1 MGRPDE
7 SAEALSG
14 VLRIGPE
21 RLASIIE
28 FLPDPTFA
36 IDAKKRVIAWNR
48 ACEALTGV
56 HRQAV
61 IGRGDYAYAIP
72 FFGHRRPILIDLLDL
87 PDPETAAGYKY
98 VQRQGDLLYAESF
111 IPHLRD
117 GQGAYV
123 WGVAGPLYDEN
134 GHRCGAVEVIR
145 DITERRRI
153 EQALRESEVRYRT
166 LFETASDAILLRRDD
181 RFIDCNPRALALF
194 GCTRDEIIGSTIE
207 ALSPP
212 TQPDGVPSA
221 DRVRERV
228 QRALHE
234 GPQFFEWRHRR
245 RDGTEFTAEV
255 SLNSLQLDGD
265 TLLQIVIRDIT
276 DRRRTEERLEASERR
291 YREVV
296 QLANSII
303 LRWTRD
309 GRVTFLNEYG
319 QRFFGYTED
328 EIYGQHVVG
337 TIVPE
342 SDSQGRDLSSLMARI
357 CADPSAFEQNINE
370 NMRRNG
376 ERVWIA
382 WANRIVFD
390 PDGQVTEILSIGN
403 DITERR
409 RAEEA
414 LRELNA
420 DLERR
425 VAERTAELAV
435 ARDRAEESDRLKS
448 AFLATMSHE
457 LRTPLNS
464 IIGFTGILLQELA
477 GPLNDEQ
484 RKQLGMVRDSGRHLL
499 ALINDVLDISKIEA
513 GRVDVVCEPFDV
525 CEAVQHVTNNVRP
538 LAHKK
543 GIAVECRVDP
553 SLGLLN
559 SDRRRVEQIL
569 LNLLGNAVKF
579 TEHGEVCISC
589 AMESGS
595 AVFRVRDTGIGI
607 APEDIEGLFRPF
619 HQIDTGLT
627 RRHEGT
633 GLGLAICKRLAERLG
648 GTIDVESAL
657 GHGSTFT
664 LRLPCSASEAT

>member
-7 SAEALSG
+7 GAEALSG
-14 VLRIGPE
+14 VFRIGPE

-36 IDAKKRVIAWNR
+36 IDTSGRVIAWNR

-56 HRQAV
+56 EGQELL
-61 IGRGDYAYAIP
+61 GRGDHAYAVP
-72 FFGHRRPILIDLLDL
+72 FFGDRRPILIDLLDH
-87 PDPETAAGYKY
+87 PAPEIEATYKY
-98 VQRQGDLLYAESF
+98 VDRRGDLIYAESF
-111 IPHLRD
+111 NPRLKD
-117 GQGAYV
+117 GQGAHL
-123 WGVAGPLYDEN
+123 WSVAGPLYDEN

-145 DITERRRI
+145 DVTERKRI
-153 EQALRESEVRYRT
+153 EQALRESEIRYRA
-166 LFETASDAILLRRDD
+166 LFETANDAILLLRGH

-194 GCTRDEIIGSTIE
+194 GCTRHEIIGSTIE
-207 ALSPP
+207 ALSPL
-212 TQPDGVPSA
+212 TQPEGEPSA
-221 DRVRERV
+221 ESVVERV
-228 QRALHE
+228 QRALEE

-245 RDGTEFTAEV
+245 RGGTEFTAEV
-255 SLNSLQLDGD
+255 SLSSLELEGE
-265 TLLQIVIRDIT
+265 TLLQAVVRDIT

-309 GRVTFLNEYG
+309 GRITFLNEYG

-342 SDSQGRDLSSLMARI
+342 SDSQGRDLSSLMAQI

-390 PDGQVTEILSIGN
+390 PDGRVTEILSIGN
-403 DITERR
+403 DITERK

-420 DLERR
+420 ELERR

-435 ARDRAEESDRLKS
+435 ARDQAEESDRLKS

-513 GRVDVVCEPFDV
+513 GRVDVVCEPFDMREV
-525 CEAVQHVTNNVRP
+525 VQHVTNNVMP
-538 LAHKK
+538 LAQKK
-543 GIAVECRVDP
+543 GLTVESRVN
-553 SLGLLN
+553 SGLGLLN

-569 LNLLGNAVKF
+569 LNLMGNAVKF

-589 AMESGS
+589 AIESGS
-595 AVFRVRDTGIGI
+595 AVFQVRDTGIGI
-607 APEDIEGLFRPF
+607 APEEIDGLFKPF

-633 GLGLAICKRLAERLG
+633 GLGLAICKRLADRLG
-648 GTIDVESAL
+648 GTIEVESAL
-657 GHGSTFT
+657 GYGSTFT
-664 LRLPCSASEAT
+664 LRLPCDPGEAT

>member
-56 HRQAV
+56 HRQTV
-61 IGRGDYAYAIP
+61 LGQGDYAYAIP

-111 IPHLRD
+111 IPRLRD

-234 GPQFFEWRHRR
+234 GP
-245 RDGTEFTAEV
+245 
-255 SLNSLQLDGD
+255 
-265 TLLQIVIRDIT
+265 
-276 DRRRTEERLEASERR
+276 
-291 YREVV
+291 
-296 QLANSII
+296 
-303 LRWTRD
+303 
-309 GRVTFLNEYG
+309 
-319 QRFFGYTED
+319 
-328 EIYGQHVVG
+328 
-337 TIVPE
+337 
-342 SDSQGRDLSSLMARI
+342 
-357 CADPSAFEQNINE
+357 
-370 NMRRNG
+370 
-376 ERVWIA
+376 
-382 WANRIVFD
+382 
-390 PDGQVTEILSIGN
+390 
-403 DITERR
+403 
-409 RAEEA
+409 
-414 LRELNA
+414 
-420 DLERR
+420 
-425 VAERTAELAV
+425 
-435 ARDRAEESDRLKS
+435 
-448 AFLATMSHE
+448 
-457 LRTPLNS
+457 
-464 IIGFTGILLQELA
+464 
-477 GPLNDEQ
+477 
-484 RKQLGMVRDSGRHLL
+484 
-499 ALINDVLDISKIEA
+499 
-513 GRVDVVCEPFDV
+513 
-525 CEAVQHVTNNVRP
+525 
-538 LAHKK
+538 
-543 GIAVECRVDP
+543 
-553 SLGLLN
+553 
-559 SDRRRVEQIL
+559 
-569 LNLLGNAVKF
+569 
-579 TEHGEVCISC
+579 
-589 AMESGS
+589 
-595 AVFRVRDTGIGI
+595 
-607 APEDIEGLFRPF
+607 
-619 HQIDTGLT
+619 
-627 RRHEGT
+627 
-633 GLGLAICKRLAERLG
+633 
-648 GTIDVESAL
+648 
-657 GHGSTFT
+657 
-664 LRLPCSASEAT
+664 